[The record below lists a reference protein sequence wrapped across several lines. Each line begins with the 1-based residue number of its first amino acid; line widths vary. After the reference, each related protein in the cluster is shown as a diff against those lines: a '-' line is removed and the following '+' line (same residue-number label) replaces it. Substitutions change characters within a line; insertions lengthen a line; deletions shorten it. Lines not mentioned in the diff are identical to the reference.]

1 MVAVANSKIGC
12 VRSDRFRRALV
23 VSIRVAF
30 RINGP
35 VSLANCL
42 ASDAWAAIMIGPAIE
57 NKSNKIMAAGTTA
70 AFHEVRTFYLL
81 LIVILIFHRFFQD
94 QGARLVAQRGSR
106 HIKYS
111 MISNFIAICTVGPQP

>member
-1 MVAVANSKIGC
+1 MVAVAKEKVGC
-12 VRSDRFRRALV
+12 PILGDNARWALV
-23 VSIRVAF
+23 VSMRVAF
-30 RINGP
+30 KINGP

-42 ASDAWAAIMIGPAIE
+42 ALAAWAAMIIGPAIE

-70 AFHEVRTFYLL
+70 AFQEVRTFYLL

-94 QGARLVAQRGSR
+94 QGARLVAQRGSG

-111 MISNFIAICTVGPQP
+111 KISNFNYE

>member
-1 MVAVANSKIGC
+1 MVAVANLKIGC
-12 VRSDRFRRALV
+12 VGSGSVCSCALV

-30 RINGP
+30 KINGP
-35 VSLANCL
+35 VSLANSL
-42 ASDAWAAIMIGPAIE
+42 ALAAWAAMIIGPAIE
-57 NKSNKIMAAGTTA
+57 NKSNKIIAAGTTA

-94 QGARLVAQRGSR
+94 QGARLVAQGGSG

-111 MISNFIAICTVGPQP
+111 MISNFIII